1 MSGRSHAVEERPL
14 EEGAFLAAGA
24 TLGHAWAAVR
34 STRSPILAVELS
46 GGSVGAVSALAIRV
60 ALQSLRDPQS
70 PVAELVEPR
79 LVVSGFAAAE
89 FRLFADR
96 TLPAVLIQTDGAA
109 PRVAARVVAPIRDA
123 VVMAGGFG
131 KRLRPL
137 TDDLPKPLLAIGG
150 EPLLCRLLHQLKDAG
165 VERVAISVH
174 YLADKVRDA
183 VGDGSAF
190 GLEVRY
196 LEEDSPLGTGAG
208 ISLLGAVEG
217 PFFLVNGDI
226 LTDLDLVAF
235 GAHHQ
240 LHGLTATVATYLY
253 TAPLPYGVVHHDA
266 KSGAIGVIEEKPV
279 YRYPINAGIY
289 AFSRDVLEL
298 VEPGAPLA
306 MVDFLND
313 QAGRVPVGRFPLV
326 EYWNDVGSHEDF
338 ERAQQDIE
346 ALRAGSR

>member
-1 MSGRSHAVEERPL
+1 MSGRPHAVEERPL
-14 EEGAFLAAGA
+14 DPRASLAAGA
-24 TLGHAWAAVR
+24 TLGEAWSAVR
-34 STRSPILAVELS
+34 ETGSPLVAVDM
-46 GGSVGAVSALAIRV
+46 GGDDVGAVSALAVRM
-60 ALQSLRDPQS
+60 ALQALRDAATR
-70 PVAELVEPR
+70 VTELVEPR
-79 LVVSGFAAAE
+79 LVVPSREAAE

-96 TLPAVLIQTDGAA
+96 TLRAVLVQAQGAE
-109 PRVAARVVAPIRDA
+109 PRVAVRVVAPVRDA

-150 EPLLCRLLHQLKDAG
+150 EPLLCRLLHQLRDAG

-174 YLADKVRDA
+174 YLADKVREV

-190 GLEVRY
+190 GLSVRY
-196 LEEDSPLGTGAG
+196 LEEDRPLGTGAG
-208 ISLLGAVEG
+208 LSLLGAVEG

-226 LTDLDLVAF
+226 LTDLDFVAF

-253 TAPLPYGVVHHDA
+253 TAPLPYGVVHHDQA
-266 KSGAIGVIEEKPV
+266 TGAIDVIEEKPV

-289 AFSRDVLEL
+289 AFSRDALGL
-298 VEPGAPLA
+298 VEAGAPLA
-306 MVDFLND
+306 MVDFLNE
-313 QAGRVPVGRFPLV
+313 QAGRVAVGRFPLV

-338 ERAQQDIE
+338 ERAQQDIDE
-346 ALRAGSR
+346 LRSRSR